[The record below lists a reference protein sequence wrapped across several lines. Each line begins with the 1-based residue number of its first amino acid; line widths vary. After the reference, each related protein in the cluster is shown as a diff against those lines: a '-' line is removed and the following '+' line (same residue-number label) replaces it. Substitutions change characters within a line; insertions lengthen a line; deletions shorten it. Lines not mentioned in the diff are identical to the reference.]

1 MGDSLR
7 DQLLKAGLATTQ
19 RARQAQ
25 TAAKHEAKRR
35 RTEGQPDGSGVE
47 RAAEEAAKRARDR
60 ELNQTQ
66 ERARAAR
73 AQRAQLKDLIR
84 QHRLNA
90 ADAEVAFNF
99 PLGQQVK
106 RLYVTAEQQRQLSR
120 GALVI
125 AWVGERAQLLPA
137 TLVERLVQLAP
148 DLQIYRCGPESAP
161 EPDPDDPYA
170 AFVVPDNLRW

>member
-1 MGDSLR
+1 VADSLR

-25 TAAKHEAKRR
+25 TAAKQSAKRR
-35 RTEGQPDGSGVE
+35 RAEGQPDDGVE
-47 RAAEEAAKRARDR
+47 APAAREAAKRARDR
-60 ELNQTQ
+60 ELNQAQ

-73 AQRAQLKDLIR
+73 ARRAQLHDLIR

-90 ADAEVAFNF
+90 ADADIAFNF
-99 PLGQQVK
+99 VLGQQVK

-120 GALVI
+120 GGLVI
-125 AWVGERAQLLPA
+125 AWVDDRAHLLPA
-137 TLVERLVQLAP
+137 ALAERLRELDPA
-148 DLQIYRCGPESAP
+148 LLLYSGPERVS

-170 AFVVPDNLRW
+170 AFPVPDDLRW